1 MTDVRAEIEEIVNR
15 ETWGWDTVDLEP
27 LQPLED

>member
-15 ETWGWDTVDLEP
+15 ETRGWDTVDLEP
-27 LQPLED
+27 LQYLED